1 MKVLILTGK
10 FGMGHYSVSEA
21 IKEEINNKD
30 SKIEVKIVDI
40 IDYLMPSASKVI
52 YKSFNTL
59 VTKWSNLY
67 NFISMNNEDINI
79 FLNINQ

>member
-40 IDYLMPSASKVI
+40 IDYLMPSCAISK
-52 YKSFNTL
+52 
-59 VTKWSNLY
+59 
-67 NFISMNNEDINI
+67 
-79 FLNINQ
+79 